1 METFNRAIRTYQQLV
16 ALQNMEIL
24 QAVAKEESH
33 LKPQMFAKQ
42 SDSSQSKVFVNQCLM
57 KFRKHFQYEDEN
69 VCDTLFTLACQCDCV
84 GMLRFLMEQ
93 HKAEKRYVELGSY
106 SKMFLPALCL
116 QTIWSAFTFLLL
128 PLMIMKRSR
137 ICFFFWF
144 GKNDND
150 TVSSTESVE
159 NTQK

>member
-1 METFNRAIRTYQQLV
+1 MGKKEINKPEITVETFNRAIRTYQREDVSYLLAHGILKQVPKDEKLATYQQLV

-33 LKPQMFAKQ
+33 LNPQMFAKQ

-69 VCDTLFTLACQCDCV
+69 FQKNIQKKCVHWQCHC
-84 GMLRFLMEQ
+84 LRT
-93 HKAEKRYVELGSY
+93 
-106 SKMFLPALCL
+106 C
-116 QTIWSAFTFLLL
+116 SAYYC
-128 PLMIMKRSR
+128 R

-144 GKNDND
+144 RK
-150 TVSSTESVE
+150 E
-159 NTQK
+159 